1 MNEEAKD
8 VRAQVEAKVEKAMLR
23 LLRTLGAKSLPAYE
37 RETAIQQMRY
47 ALDGLEHVDK
57 AEKYGKQG

>member
-8 VRAQVEAKVEKAMLR
+8 VRAQVESKVEKAVLR
-23 LLRTLGAKSLPAYE
+23 LLRTLGAKSLPPYE
-37 RETAIQQMRY
+37 REAAIQQMRY
-47 ALDGLEHVDK
+47 ALDALEHVDK